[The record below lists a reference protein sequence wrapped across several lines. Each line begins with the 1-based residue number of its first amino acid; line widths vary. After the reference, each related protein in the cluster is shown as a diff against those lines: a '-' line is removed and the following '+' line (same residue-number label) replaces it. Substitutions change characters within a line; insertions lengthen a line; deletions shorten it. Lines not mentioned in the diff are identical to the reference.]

1 MFGEIGY
8 LNRVIN
14 NIDPPEISQSLISRF
29 LCIFDEVEK
38 IYDTKRV
45 KPKACKRSLG
55 YKLCHCSNTQLLFVR
70 PVTFCFYLLAVVPE
84 HHSYR

>member
-55 YKLCHCSNTQLLFVR
+55 YKLCHCSNTQLIICQASYFLFL
-70 PVTFCFYLLAVVPE
+70 PICSGL
-84 HHSYR
+84 